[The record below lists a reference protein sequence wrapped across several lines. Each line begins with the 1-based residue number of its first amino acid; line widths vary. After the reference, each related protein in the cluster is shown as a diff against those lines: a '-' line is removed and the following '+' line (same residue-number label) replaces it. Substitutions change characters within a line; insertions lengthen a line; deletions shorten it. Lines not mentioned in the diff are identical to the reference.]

1 MSIYDKK
8 DYNSNNGMQTS
19 VFGPIWFTLHLISFN
34 YPIKPTQADKKHY
47 MDYIK
52 SYRYVLP
59 CVYCRNNFDD
69 NLKKAKFGL
78 DVMKNRETFSKF
90 IYKLHNLINKMLN
103 KKVKITYNE
112 VRDRYESLRS
122 RCNEDKTKKE
132 LTDIKIFQITNNIE
146 KSCDNPLY
154 GVKGKAVIE
163 IIPKRSKK
171 NSFINKCKKK

>member
-52 SYRYVLP
+52 SYKYVLP

-69 NLKKAKFGL
+69 NLYQQY
-78 DVMKNRETFSKF
+78 N
-90 IYKLHNLINKMLN
+90 IYD
-103 KKVKITYNE
+103 YS
-112 VRDRYESLRS
+112 Y
-122 RCNEDKTKKE
+122 
-132 LTDIKIFQITNNIE
+132 
-146 KSCDNPLY
+146 
-154 GVKGKAVIE
+154 
-163 IIPKRSKK
+163 
-171 NSFINKCKKK
+171 